1 MRDSPEHGAKTS
13 TAQDW
18 QDLAVLARNRLAA
31 RTSFVAFPGTTVA
44 RSFDPTLSPW
54 VRPLSGTWR
63 FHLAPRPGATPAGFA
78 EPDYDDAAWADMAVP
93 SHWQLHGYGAPQYTN
108 IVYPFPVDPPFVPSE
123 NPTGCYRVEV
133 DLDPAWVASG
143 SVVLR
148 FDGVDSAFHAWWNGV
163 PVGYS
168 QGSRMPAEFD
178 VTAAVRPGSNLLAVA
193 VYQWSDGSYL
203 EDQDMWWLSGI
214 FRDVALTWRPP
225 THLAD
230 VVVDALLDPPS
241 GAGALTVHA
250 LVAGAEQRAP
260 LEGAAEIAVEIYD
273 ASTLV
278 ARETAAVAGGRAT
291 ARLDCAHVTPW
302 SAEDPHLY
310 EVVVALCDE
319 SGAVVEATAV
329 RTGFRHVERRDGRIF
344 VNGTAITFRGVNR
357 HDFHPRH
364 GRAVPLEAMLDDVT
378 MMKRHNLNAVRTSHY
393 PSDSRWLDL
402 CDLYGLYVIDEA
414 DLECHG
420 FDRLGDASRLSDD
433 PAWRPAYLDRLERM
447 VARDRNHPSIVLWS
461 LGNESGCGS
470 NHVAM
475 AELARTMDSTRL
487 VHYERCPGA
496 EMADVVGSMYTHPDD
511 LAALGR
517 RTDLDKPHLLT
528 EYGHAMGNGP
538 GSLKEYWE
546 VIESSPRLQGGFVWE
561 WIDHG
566 LVFPGGA
573 RPGAFAYG
581 GDFGDDPND
590 ATFVIDGLLFPDRV
604 PSPALAEL
612 AKVSEPVT
620 IRLLDASTAR
630 IALHNRYDFVSLEG
644 LTASWSLL
652 DDGVVV
658 ASGHLGR
665 LRAPAGGDE
674 TLEIGPLPAT
684 DGERVLDV
692 SVRTAAATRW
702 APAGHEVAWSQHLL
716 APRSEH
722 TTGASRAPRLSG
734 TSATGEPSG
743 TGVAEAVEVRGP
755 TSSAHFAHG
764 WLASWTNSG
773 VESLVE
779 PPRLELW
786 RAPTENDRGGGRIR
800 GVAAEW
806 AEAGLHH
813 LEHRV
818 DALERRELVDGA
830 VEVTVTTRVAPPV
843 LDWGVRC
850 SYRYVLDT
858 HGRLAIVV
866 TGEPEGAA
874 PATFARIGLAM
885 ALVPGLDDVAWY
897 GLGPAETYPD
907 SREAGR
913 LGRYSARIDELET
926 AYVVPQENGN
936 RSAMRWCTLSDGHR
950 GILAVGGPDA
960 ETSFGV
966 HRWSVH
972 ALAAAMHR
980 DELVDEGRI
989 WLHLDH
995 RQQGLGS
1002 QSCGPGVLAP
1012 YVLSTGPFRFAV
1024 ALRHLGSLPLDPG
1037 PAARDLGRFL
1047 ASVLTA
1053 PS

>member
-1 MRDSPEHGAKTS
+1 MHDGPERGARAGA
-13 TAQDW
+13 AQDW
-18 QDLAVLARNRLAA
+18 QDLGVLERGRLAA
-31 RTSFVAFPGTTVA
+31 RASFAPFPTAGAA
-44 RSFDPTLSPW
+44 RSFDPALSPW
-54 VRPLSGTWR
+54 VRTLSGTWR
-63 FHLAPRPGATPAGFA
+63 FHLAPRPAAAPAGFA
-78 EPDYDDAAWADMAVP
+78 EPGFDDAAWADLPVP

-108 IVYPFPVDPPFVPSE
+108 VVYPFPVDPPSVPSE
-123 NPTGCYRVEV
+123 NPTGCYRVAV
-133 DLDPAWVASG
+133 DLEPAFVAGG

-148 FDGVDSAFHAWWNGV
+148 FDGVDSAFHVWWNGV

-178 VTAAVRPGSNLLAVA
+178 VTAAVRPGANVLAVA

-214 FRDVALTWRPP
+214 FRDVSLTWRPAA
-225 THLAD
+225 HLAD
-230 VVVDALLDPPS
+230 VVVDALFDPAS
-241 GAGALTVHA
+241 GAGSLAVRA
-250 LVAGAEQRAP
+250 LVGGSEP
-260 LEGAAEIAVEIYD
+260 AAAHEVDVALYD
-273 ASTLV
+273 GSTLV
-278 ARETAAVAGGRAT
+278 AREAVAVRAARAS
-291 ARLDCAHVTPW
+291 ARLDCARVTPW

-310 EVVVALCDE
+310 EVVVELRDT
-319 SGAVVEATAV
+319 SGATVEATAV

-344 VNGTAITFRGVNR
+344 VNGVAITFRGVNR

-364 GRAVPLEAMLDDVT
+364 GRAVPLEAMLDDVAT
-378 MMKRHNLNAVRTSHY
+378 MKRHNLNAVRTSHY
-393 PSDSRWLDL
+393 PSDTRWLDL

-475 AELARTMDSTRL
+475 ADLAREMDGTRL
-487 VHYERCPGA
+487 IHYERCPGA

-561 WIDHG
+561 WLDHG
-566 LVFPGGA
+566 LAFPGGA

-612 AKVSEPVT
+612 AKVSEPVVV
-620 IRLLDASTAR
+620 RLLDARAPR
-630 IALHNRYDFVSLEG
+630 LEVHNRYDFSSLEG

-652 DDGVVV
+652 DDGTVA
-658 ASGHLGR
+658 ASGFLGR
-665 LRAPAGGDE
+665 LHAPAGGDE
-674 TLEIGPLPAT
+674 TLEIGELPAT
-684 DGERVLDV
+684 AGERVLDV
-692 SVRTAAATRW
+692 SIRTATATRW
-702 APAGHEVAWSQHLL
+702 APAGHEVAWAQFPLGSR
-716 APRSEH
+716 PEH
-722 TTGASRAPRLSG
+722 PARIAGIRPPAARA
-734 TSATGEPSG
+734 A
-743 TGVAEAVEVRGP
+743 GVPERVEVPGSI
-755 TSSAHFAHG
+755 SSARFAHG
-764 WLASWTNSG
+764 WLSSWAHAG

-806 AEAGLHH
+806 AEAGLHR
-813 LEHRV
+813 LRHRV
-818 DALERRELVDGA
+818 DALERRELADGA
-830 VEVTVTTRVAPPV
+830 VEVGVATRVAPPV

-850 SYRYVLDT
+850 HYRYVLDRQ
-858 HGRLAIVV
+858 GRLAIVV
-866 TGEPEGAA
+866 TGEVDGAA
-874 PATFARIGLAM
+874 PPTFARVGLAM
-885 ALVPGLDDVAWY
+885 ALAPGLDDVAWY

-913 LGRYSARIDELET
+913 LGRYRARLDELET
-926 AYVVPQENGN
+926 PYVVPQENGN

-966 HRWSVH
+966 HRWSVR
-972 ALAAAMHR
+972 ALAAATHR

-1012 YVLSTGPFRFAV
+1012 YVLASGPFHFAV
-1024 ALRHLGSLPLDPG
+1024 ALRHLGPLPLDPG
-1037 PAARDLGRFL
+1037 PAARDLRSFL
-1047 ASVLTA
+1047 ESVLATPA
-1053 PS
+1053 